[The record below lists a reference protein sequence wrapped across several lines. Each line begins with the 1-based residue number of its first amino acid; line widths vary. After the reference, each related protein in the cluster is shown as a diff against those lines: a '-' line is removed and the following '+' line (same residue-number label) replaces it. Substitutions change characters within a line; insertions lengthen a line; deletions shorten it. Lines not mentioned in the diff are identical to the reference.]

1 MWKMILGQT
10 IYKLSICLL
19 LYFAGATILH
29 YDDIATNPEKQLELD
44 TIIFNTFVWMQIF
57 NELNNRRLDN
67 GFNIFERVHRN
78 YWFLGINAVMVGG
91 QILIIF
97 VGGAA
102 MGVKPLDG
110 VQWAVCLGFAVLC
123 IPWAAVLKFV
133 PDEWVAG
140 MLWGVTWAGRWAVRG
155 LKGLGCLKCWRGLKR
170 TREKV

>member
-10 IYKLSICLL
+10 IYKLTICLL
-19 LYFAGATILH
+19 LYFAGSSILH
-29 YDDIATNPEKQLELD
+29 YDSSRQLELE

-67 GFNIFERVHRN
+67 KLNIFERVHRN

-102 MGVKPLDG
+102 IGVTPLDG

-133 PDEWVAG
+133 PDEWVAVVIG
-140 MLWGVTWAGRWAVRG
+140 GVGWVGRWIGRG
-155 LKGLGCLKCWRGLKR
+155 LCWLKCRKR
-170 TREKV
+170 KKYGERV

>member
-10 IYKLSICLL
+10 IYKLTICLL
-19 LYFAGATILH
+19 LYFSGATILH
-29 YDDIATNPEKQLELD
+29 YNDITTNPTRRLELD

-67 GFNIFERVHRN
+67 RLNVFERVHRN

-91 QILIIF
+91 QVLIIF

-102 MGVKPLDG
+102 IGVTPLDG
-110 VQWAVCLGFAVLC
+110 VQWAVCLGFGVLC

-133 PDEWVAG
+133 PDEWVAVVLEG
-140 MLWGVTWAGRWAVRG
+140 VVWVGRLVGKGLWGVR
-155 LKGLGCLKCWRGLKR
+155 CWKR
-170 TREKV
+170 KYRERV